1 MLLTN
6 GCSFVWGDELLGYE
20 KNKHHHLTFSHK
32 LSRKMGI
39 PYINLATCGSCNSK
53 IFRDTLNELR
63 STKNKITHMV
73 IIWSAW
79 SREEVAEPNISEEK
93 NRKIQRFQ
101 CMTQISPS
109 RLSTLE
115 PDLAKGLG
123 AFYDVYDPVNTGI
136 LNGLSYMRHMEWI
149 CGLLD
154 IKLIQGVFHIQSW
167 DTIRTS
173 MDPRKL
179 EWKPWQDYVRNI
191 IEELEDTS
199 RLGMNREEDMY
210 SMAVRLDD
218 LKEHGHPGEKTHA
231 EYAEILYKLFMDE
244 ENWS

>member
-1 MLLTN
+1 
-6 GCSFVWGDELLGYE
+6 
-20 KNKHHHLTFSHK
+20 
-32 LSRKMGI
+32 MGI
-39 PYINLATCGSCNSK
+39 PYINLAVCGSCNDK

-63 STKNKITHMV
+63 TNNNKITHMV

-79 SREEVAEPNISEEK
+79 SRDEIAEPNISDEK
-93 NRKIQRFQ
+93 NRKIQRFE

-115 PDLAKGLG
+115 PDVAEGLG

-149 CGLLD
+149 CELLD
-154 IKLIQGVFHIQSW
+154 IKLIQGVFHPHSW
-167 DTIRTS
+167 DMILVS

-179 EWKPWQDYVRNI
+179 EWKPWQDYVRTV
-191 IEELEDTS
+191 IEQLKDTS
-199 RLGMNREEDMY
+199 RIGLKRHEDMY

-218 LKEHGHPGEKTHA
+218 LKPYNHPGERTHQ
-231 EYAEILYKLFMDE
+231 EYAEMLYELFENE
-244 ENWS
+244 ENWSEE